1 MSKIGRSLKKFVK
14 HKKPEICMIA
24 GGILGAAAVVTACIQ
39 TKKGFDKVAEEHK
52 VRIKKAR
59 SLPEDDPKKGKAIIF
74 AYGKT
79 VLSGARLYAGP
90 LGLFTFSMVS
100 FFSAH
105 HTMKLRNAG
114 LAAAMTGLRKEFD
127 AYRCRVADNVGEEA
141 EEKLYF
147 GTKTKEIKESK
158 IDEDGNEVFETVLAD
173 DIIDDVEDS
182 DYVKYFTKGNPNWDR
197 SPDLNMFFL
206 NQQMRNA
213 TDRLKY
219 NGELTL
225 NEVYD
230 MLGFERTEAGMV
242 VGWIYDKYNPFGDN
256 EVIFQIKKV
265 HVPNENGNGYSIGY
279 AIDFNVDGNIYNEK
293 IRRRNL
299 TSFRKR

>member
-39 TKKGFDKVAEEHK
+39 TRKGFDKLAEEHK
-52 VRIKKAR
+52 VRIEKAR
-59 SLPEDDPKKGKAIIF
+59 SLPEDNPKKGKAIIF
-74 AYGKT
+74 AYGRT
-79 VLSGARLYAGP
+79 FVSAARLYAGP
-90 LGLFTFSMVS
+90 FACFVGSGLAIY
-100 FFSAH
+100 SAH

-114 LAAAMTGLRKEFD
+114 LATALAGAKKELKDYRK
-127 AYRCRVADNVGEEA
+127 RVSDDLGEEA

-147 GTKTKEIKESK
+147 GTKTKEIKESR
-158 IDEDGNEVFETVLAD
+158 IDEDGNEVFDTVLAD

-256 EVIFQIKKV
+256 EVIFRYKKV

>member
-14 HKKPEICMIA
+14 YKKPEICMIA

-39 TKKGFDKVAEEHK
+39 TKKGFDKVASEHK
-52 VRIKKAR
+52 VRIEKAR

-127 AYRCRVADNVGEEA
+127 AYRCRVADNVGEET

-147 GTKTKEIKESK
+147 GTKTKEIKESQ

-256 EVIFQIKKV
+256 EVIFRYKKV